1 MARVRAQ
8 AFVCE
13 AASCMSSQAHDVT
26 LRLGEAT
33 AEAGLTD
40 VVVKRVG
47 CLGLCAAG
55 PLVEIPQTGQLFSA
69 VTPDGVGPIVDG
81 AQGRQGHRHRGSP
94 RGPFF
99 EKQLRVATEN
109 MGRID
114 PESLDDYLERGGYE
128 ALRTVLAEMTS
139 TEVREVITASG
150 LRGRGGAGY
159 PTGLSGRPSP
169 RPPARRST

>member
-1 MARVRAQ
+1 MSEQPGTARPFRRRVITEEVHEGPVRAH

-13 AASCMSSQAHDVT
+13 AASCVSAQSHDIT
-26 LRLGEAT
+26 LRLGEAA

-40 VVVKRVG
+40 VVIKRVG

-69 VTPDGVGPIVDG
+69 VTPDSVTPIVEALKVVTDRDT
-81 AQGRQGHRHRGSP
+81 RQP
-94 RGPFF
+94 QGPFF

-114 PESLDDYLERGGYE
+114 PESWTHGSSEQRQRWFD
-128 ALRTVLAEMTS
+128 A
-139 TEVREVITASG
+139 
-150 LRGRGGAGY
+150 GRANGVNGCDTFAVPGDQ
-159 PTGLSGRPSP
+159 L
-169 RPPARRST
+169 